1 MPAQAVRAARSK
13 QDKVALAAVEKL
25 VAELVELRNK
35 PTDEERARTEER
47 LKEIRAVCA
56 KLESFLVD
64 TIDQLHSFQDEIGLA
79 VDKIKIA
86 SGHKT
91 FTGQ

>member
-1 MPAQAVRAARSK
+1 MPAKAVRAARSK

-35 PTDEERARTEER
+35 PTDDEIARKEER
-47 LKEIRAVCA
+47 LKEICALCA

-79 VDKIKIA
+79 VDKMIIA
-86 SGHKT
+86 NGHET